1 MSFFRH
7 STLRL
12 LTFDL
17 IMAKIV
23 PFKAVRP
30 TRDKVCLVT
39 CRSYDEYSAA
49 ELAAQLDFN
58 PLSFLHILKPAY
70 TNQETVSFEKR
81 YRQVHQ
87 KYQEF
92 KNEIILVKDKKPAIY
107 IHKIITKTH
116 SFTGLIVGTSVED
129 YRNNIIKKHED
140 ILAFRVKLLKDYMK
154 YSEFN
159 TEPVLMTYPDN
170 KTIENW
176 IFNCTQKLA
185 DFEFST
191 TEKEIHYLWKI
202 EDSLEIDWLQNIF
215 AKTESLYIADGHHRT
230 EALKLLSE
238 ENENPE
244 NAAKDYILS
253 YLISENNVKI
263 YEFNRLIK
271 DLNGYSK
278 EDFIKELN
286 KNFIIENKHQQPFK
300 PAEKHQFGMYLDNEF
315 YSLILRKENAFF
327 NTALDSLDTQIL
339 YKKVLLPLLAIK
351 DLRNDERIEYV
362 SGKQSVLEVK
372 HKIDQGEFEIGFIL
386 FPSNIGEIKALA
398 DAHLIMPPKSTY
410 IEPKFRSGL
419 VIYEL

>member
-1 MSFFRH
+1 
-7 STLRL
+7 
-12 LTFDL
+12 
-17 IMAKIV
+17 MAKIV

-39 CRSYDEYSAA
+39 CRSYEEYVNA

-87 KYQEF
+87 KYEDF
-92 KNEIILVKDKKPAIY
+92 KNDIILVKDKKPAIY
-107 IHKIITKTH
+107 IHKIVTKTQ
-116 SFTGLIVGTSVED
+116 SFTGIIAGTSVED
-129 YRNNIIKKHED
+129 YRNDIIKKHED
-140 ILAFRVKLLKDYMK
+140 IIAFRVRLLKEYMK

-191 TEKEIHYLWKI
+191 TKKEIHYLWKI
-202 EDSLEIDWLQNIF
+202 EDALEIDWLQNIF
-215 AKTESLYIADGHHRT
+215 EKTNNLYIADGHHRT

-238 ENENPE
+238 ENDDSENK
-244 NAAKDYILS
+244 AKNHILS

-271 DLNGYSK
+271 DLNGLSK
-278 EDFIKELN
+278 EDFIKELE
-286 KNFIIENKHQQPFK
+286 KDFIIENKFQQPFQ
-300 PAEKHQFGMYLDNEF
+300 PSQKHHFGMYLDNEF
-315 YSLILRKENAFF
+315 YSLILRKENEIF

-339 YKKVLLPLLAIK
+339 YKKVLLPILAIE
-351 DLRNDERIEYV
+351 DLRNDERIEYL

-372 HKIDQGEFEIGFIL
+372 NKIDQGEFEIGFIL

-398 DAHLIMPPKSTY
+398 DANLIMPPKSTY

-419 VIYEL
+419 VVYEL